1 MAASIQKLIKVCL
14 SNSVTKDIIAD
25 LTLQEMLIQ
34 IIQLQTQKGA
44 QDNTLTDSNP
54 TLSPIIAY
62 IKANINNNI
71 NMKKLSDVACMST
84 TAFHRFFK
92 RELGITPVEFILQEK
107 IKMAKALLSG
117 QNIHVNEVSY
127 ELGFEDS
134 NYFIR
139 LFKKHEGI
147 TPKQYQK
154 LTVN

>member
-1 MAASIQKLIKVCL
+1 
-14 SNSVTKDIIAD
+14 
-25 LTLQEMLIQ
+25 
-34 IIQLQTQKGA
+34 
-44 QDNTLTDSNP
+44 
-54 TLSPIIAY
+54 
-62 IKANINNNI
+62 
-71 NMKKLSDVACMST
+71 MKKLSDVACMST

-92 RELGITPVEFILQEK
+92 RELGITPIEFILQEK